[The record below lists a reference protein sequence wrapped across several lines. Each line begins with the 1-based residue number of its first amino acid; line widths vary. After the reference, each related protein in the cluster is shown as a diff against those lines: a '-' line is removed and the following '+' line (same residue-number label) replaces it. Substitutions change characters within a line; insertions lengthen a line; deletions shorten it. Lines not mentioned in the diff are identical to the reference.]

1 MRKMT
6 GIKNKIKT
14 NPGRT
19 AFVVINTILM
29 IFFSMLFLFPYL
41 NVVAKAF
48 NEASDTA
55 LGGLTIYPRK
65 FTLDYLELVLKDS
78 SIITGFKITILRV
91 VIGSLWALAVQY
103 LAAYA
108 LAQKKLSGRGFVVL
122 LLTLPMFINGG
133 LVSRFITY
141 AKLGVYNTFWVYI
154 LPSGFSFFNMVVIRT
169 FLQGISETYAEAA
182 RLDGASEFRIVWS
195 VYVPLSMPIIAT
207 ILLWLGVERWNDY
220 TTTLYFVQ
228 NPSLY
233 TLPYVLQV
241 SLKETET
248 VQKMIQDAI
257 QNGLVVGGDVSSNT
271 ADSVNAAQLVVS
283 TIPLLLLYPFLQK
296 YFTKG
301 ISLGGIKE

>member
-1 MRKMT
+1 MSKA
-6 GIKNKIKT
+6 KNRIKT
-14 NPGRT
+14 NPARIT
-19 AFVVINTILM
+19 FVVINTIFL
-29 IFFSMLFLFPYL
+29 IFVSMLFLFPYL

-55 LGGLTIYPRK
+55 LGGLTIIPRK
-65 FTLDYLELVLKDS
+65 FTLNYLELVLKDS
-78 SIITGFKITILRV
+78 SIVTGFKITILRV
-91 VIGSLWALAVQY
+91 VFGSLWALAVQY
-103 LAAYA
+103 LAAFA
-108 LAQKKLSGRGFVVL
+108 LAQKKLFGRRFAL
-122 LLTLPMFINGG
+122 ILLTLPMFINGG
-133 LVSRFITY
+133 LVSRFIMY
-141 AKLGVYNTFWVYI
+141 AKLGIYNTFWIYI
-154 LPSGFSFFNMVVIRT
+154 LPGAFSFFNMVVIRT
-169 FLQGISETYAEAA
+169 FIEGISETYAEAA

-220 TTTLYFVQ
+220 TTTLYYVQ
-228 NPSLY
+228 NPALF

-257 QNGLVVGGDVSSNT
+257 QNGLVVGGDISSNT

-283 TIPLLLLYPFLQK
+283 TVPLLLLYPFLQK

-301 ISLGGIKE
+301 ISLGGVKE